1 MINFLRYT
9 AMDYLFPHYFDRIVV
24 INLTKNPERFARIAD
39 ELKYKCLA
47 GPDDIVRHEAVH
59 GDSMPHPAWY
69 RAGNGAWGCLSS
81 HIEALEDAWNT
92 GSEHTLII
100 EDDAVFAN
108 DLLTRFP
115 ETMKEV
121 PKEYGQLYLGGQ
133 HQQAPEALSDTL
145 WRGTSVNRTHCYAV
159 TRKFIPEILA
169 HIMDWDTHIKAAG
182 NPLHI
187 DHTLE
192 IGHQRRY
199 WPVFCPRFWF
209 AGQGENQSDING
221 RPQREM
227 WWEYSVK
234 QQHLEL
240 PLLVLRTADMPEH
253 VKDLAF
259 VGWPSDLDARG
270 VNRKIEEAKKTRLPC
285 CGKSAGWRM
294 WDSSITAFRRF
305 IFRNRNRFPHCSVCG
320 PVKSSTRR
328 MRMMRI
334 STGCAASWNLPII
347 RKC

>member
-1 MINFLRYT
+1 
-9 AMDYLFPHYFDRIVV
+9 MDYLFPHYFDRIVV
-24 INLTKNPERFARIAD
+24 INLAKNPERFTRIAD
-39 ELKYKCLA
+39 ELKHKCLA

-81 HIEALEDAWNT
+81 HIEVLEDAWNT

-100 EDDAVFAN
+100 EDDTVFAD

-115 ETMKEV
+115 EIMKEV

-133 HQQAPEALSDTL
+133 HQQAPAALSDTL
-145 WRGTSVNRTHCYAV
+145 WRGTSINRTHCYAV

-234 QQHLEL
+234 QQYLEL
-240 PLLVLRTADMPEH
+240 PLLVLRTVDTPKH
-253 VKDLAF
+253 IKDLVFA
-259 VGWPSDLDARG
+259 GWPTDLDARG
-270 VNRKIEEAKKTRLPC
+270 VNKKIEDAKKDKATLLREISWLAYVGFQHHSLPAVYLPEPEPTSELQRLWS
-285 CGKSAGWRM
+285 GEVVDTARM
-294 WDSSITAFRRF
+294 DDADIHRMHRILEFASNPEMLKYRFR
-305 IFRNRNRFPHCSVCG
+305 
-320 PVKSSTRR
+320 
-328 MRMMRI
+328 
-334 STGCAASWNLPII
+334 
-347 RKC
+347 